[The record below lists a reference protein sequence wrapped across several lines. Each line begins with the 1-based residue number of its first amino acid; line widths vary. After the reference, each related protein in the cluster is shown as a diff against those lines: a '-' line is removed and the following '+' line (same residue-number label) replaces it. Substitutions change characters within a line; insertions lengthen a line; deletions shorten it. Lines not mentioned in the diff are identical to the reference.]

1 MAEAKLAPQERIE
14 DTAMLGPIV
23 EVRRHQSPQCST
35 RLPWE
40 RSSASR
46 PGSTVI
52 CERNTANC
60 REEAQIAAQLEG
72 LPERLASLE
81 SFCEK

>member
-1 MAEAKLAPQERIE
+1 MAEAKLAPQEIIE

-40 RSSASR
+40 RSSASL

>member
-1 MAEAKLAPQERIE
+1 MF
-14 DTAMLGPIV
+14 GPIV
-23 EVRRHQSPQCST
+23 EVRRNQSQHCPT

-40 RSSASR
+40 RNSTSN

-60 REEAQIAAQLEG
+60 SEEAQIAAQLEG
-72 LPERLASLE
+72 LPERIASLE